1 MKEAL
6 FYEKL
11 KDNTVR
17 CRLCFH
23 ECALKEGQL
32 GFCLARRNVNG
43 KLIAE
48 TYGELVAAHMDPI
61 EKKPLYHFHPGE
73 TILSVAANGCN
84 LACPFCQNA
93 EISRHRTHSSQATP
107 EELVKMALKHAS
119 KGIAYTYTEPL
130 VWYEYLLD
138 AAKAAHE
145 AGLYNVIVTNGTI
158 NKEPLEA
165 LLPHLDAA
173 NVDLKGDERFYRE
186 VVKGDKES
194 TIRTIRMLHEAGVH
208 VEITNLLIPEINDS
222 PAEIDE
228 VVSFIEG
235 LDPAIP
241 FHISRFFPYGSYN
254 VPPTP
259 VKTMLR
265 AYEQAHAR
273 LPYVYL
279 GNLVL
284 VEGQNTLCP
293 DCGAL
298 LIKRMGYGVEI
309 GKIKENRCAAC
320 GREVDIV
327 L

>member
-17 CRLCFH
+17 CKLCFH
-23 ECALKEGQL
+23 ECTLKEDQT
-32 GFCLARRNVNG
+32 GFCLVRRNVKG
-43 KLIAE
+43 TLVAE
-48 TYGELVAAHMDPI
+48 TYGELVAAHFDPI

-73 TILSVAANGCN
+73 AILSVAANGCN

-93 EISRHRTHSSQATP
+93 EIARHRTRSRQATP
-107 EELVKMALKHAS
+107 EELVKMALEHAS

-138 AAKAAHE
+138 ASKAAHE

-158 NKEPLEA
+158 DEEPLQA
-165 LLPHLDAA
+165 LLSHLDAA
-173 NVDLKGDERFYRE
+173 NIDLKGDEQFYRK

-194 TIRTIRMLHEAGVH
+194 SMRTIRMLHEAGVH
-208 VEITNLLIPEINDS
+208 VEVTNLLIPEVNDS

-235 LDPAIP
+235 LDPTIP
-241 FHISRFFPYGSYN
+241 LHISRFFPHGSYN

-265 AYEQAHAR
+265 AYEQTHAR

-279 GNLVL
+279 GNLIL

-293 DCGAL
+293 GCGAL
-298 LIKRMGYGVEI
+298 LVKRMGYGVEI
-309 GKIKENRCAAC
+309 GKTEGNRCAAC

>member
-11 KDNTVR
+11 EDNAVR
-17 CRLCFH
+17 CKLCFH
-23 ECALKEGQL
+23 ECTLKDGQT
-32 GFCLARRNVNG
+32 GFCLVRRNHKGTLVASN
-43 KLIAE
+43 
-48 TYGELVAAHMDPI
+48 YGNLVAAHMDPI

-73 TILSVAANGCN
+73 AILSVAANGCN

-130 VWYEYLLD
+130 VWYEYLLE
-138 AAKAAHE
+138 ATKAAHK

-186 VVKGDKES
+186 VVKGDEES
-194 TIRTIRMLHEAGVH
+194 TLRTIRMLHEAGVH
-208 VEITNLLIPEINDS
+208 VEVTNLLIPEVNDS

-228 VVSFIEG
+228 VVSFIED

-241 FHISRFFPYGSYN
+241 LHISRFFPYGSYN

-265 AYEQAHAR
+265 AYEQTHAR

-298 LIKRMGYGVEI
+298 LLKRTGYGVEI

-320 GREVDIV
+320 GRRVDLI